1 MKNIIRKLKPLE
13 EIKALNRW
21 LNKAYPMLVKAAR
34 SIHRDPYDLVHHT
47 YLRIL
52 RLKGVN
58 ISRVMDNPSAY
69 FRRAMF
75 IESTRGEFK
84 KEYEIKDTPQ
94 HHLHISNYDLS
105 QAFLLEN
112 FHLAADRLSWFD
124 KTILNLYC
132 DGFNLTQVARESG
145 IKSSTIHTSLYRSRK
160 KLKVHFNS
168 RMSI

>member
-1 MKNIIRKLKPLE
+1 
-13 EIKALNRW
+13 
-21 LNKAYPMLVKAAR
+21 
-34 SIHRDPYDLVHHT
+34 VHHT

-52 RLKGVN
+52 RLKGVK
-58 ISRVMDNPSAY
+58 ISNVMINPMGY

-84 KEYEIKDTPQ
+84 KEYEIKDSPQ
-94 HHLHISNYDLS
+94 HHIYISNYDLS

-112 FHLAADRLSWFD
+112 FQLAVDRLSWFD

-145 IKSSTIHTSLYRSRK
+145 IKISTVHTSLHRSRK
-160 KLKVHFNS
+160 KLKAHFNS
-168 RMSI
+168 RTSI